1 MNQPPEYKTDSLII
15 QYDDPVWQIQPLTR
29 LDLTYSEDFLKEAT
43 HFLTE
48 RPANT
53 IIDLSLVP
61 YMSSSGVKSI
71 LNLQQLL
78 RPHRYQVILCNL
90 SSTVQKL
97 VELSELIHVF
107 MIAKDYNE
115 ARQKAAS
122 IS

>member
-1 MNQPPEYKTDSLII
+1 MNQPPEYQSDTLII
-15 QYDDPVWQIQPLTR
+15 RYDDPVWKIQPLTR

-43 HFLTE
+43 NFLTNK
-48 RPANT
+48 PANT

-90 SSTVQKL
+90 TSTVQKL
-97 VELSELIHVF
+97 VELSELVHVF
-107 MIAKDYNE
+107 IIAEDYNK
-115 ARQKAAS
+115 ARQKADS
-122 IS
+122 I